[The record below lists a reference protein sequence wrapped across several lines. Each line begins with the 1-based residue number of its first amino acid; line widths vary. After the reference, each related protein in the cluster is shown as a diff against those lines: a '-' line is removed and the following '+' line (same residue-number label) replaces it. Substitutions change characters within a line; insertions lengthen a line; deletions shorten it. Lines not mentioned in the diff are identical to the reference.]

1 MTPAAPPASPPLK
14 IVPLHQGGW
23 SFPRGPPPSPSPP
36 PPTPGLPPAAP
47 PDPPPPHSPS
57 APPPPPP
64 LPSPP
69 PPLPPPA
76 PPPPPP
82 PDGHAELVA
91 PRLAE
96 LAVEAPAPADREH
109 SSAALLSIGAAVGF
123 SVPLL
128 LACAICAI
136 CRTKCGAACRSR
148 AQKRLRASS
157 LPRSSRRATVKDDPP
172 PVAVVIMHTELSYR
186 DEEEGGATTA
196 AESETV
202 VEKEDS
208 LSSTDDGSE
217 SPSATPPSQLTPP
230 PPPRPAF
237 SANDYDGAP
246 VEQRPASPS
255 QPQPADEA

>member
-1 MTPAAPPASPPLK
+1 MRRIAWVVLIIALAA
-14 IVPLHQGGW
+14 
-23 SFPRGPPPSPSPP
+23 
-36 PPTPGLPPAAP
+36 
-47 PDPPPPHSPS
+47 
-57 APPPPPP
+57 
-64 LPSPP
+64 
-69 PPLPPPA
+69 
-76 PPPPPP
+76 
-82 PDGHAELVA
+82 AE
-91 PRLAE
+91 
-96 LAVEAPAPADREH
+96 D
-109 SSAALLSIGAAVGF
+109 VGF

-136 CRTKCGAACRSR
+136 CRTKCGAACRAR

-196 AESETV
+196 AEGETV

-255 QPQPADEA
+255 QPHSADEA